1 MINQD
6 DWIAFYDHF
15 GRLNQLQHAKSFWNL
30 AGLPFYFVLHQFSAN
45 TSRLGLLRLLGFW
58 CASGYKVESKIQ
70 SLRSLEAFRDVR
82 FRLAAILVLMTQHGL
97 SSNEIQQMV
106 KHVSAVT
113 TGNNEPQALDLFI
126 STLEFNINE
135 KPELEPLLTELIK
148 NIPPKDWQIRAR
160 AENLRIKLLEAR
172 SSEFDKQ
179 KLLELRLPAL
189 S

>member
-1 MINQD
+1 
-6 DWIAFYDHF
+6 
-15 GRLNQLQHAKSFWNL
+15 
-30 AGLPFYFVLHQFSAN
+30 
-45 TSRLGLLRLLGFW
+45 
-58 CASGYKVESKIQ
+58 
-70 SLRSLEAFRDVR
+70 
-82 FRLAAILVLMTQHGL
+82 MTQHGL